1 MLHVLLPEEV
11 FEITELGIDIGGFN
25 YRNKKWKV
33 PRELFVLDLCDVAV
47 EDKKREEF
55 TKFKTILSWRLA

>member
-33 PRELFVLDLCDVAV
+33 PRELFVLDLCDVAG
-47 EDKKREEF
+47 EDKKRKERNY
-55 TKFKTILSWRLA
+55 FK